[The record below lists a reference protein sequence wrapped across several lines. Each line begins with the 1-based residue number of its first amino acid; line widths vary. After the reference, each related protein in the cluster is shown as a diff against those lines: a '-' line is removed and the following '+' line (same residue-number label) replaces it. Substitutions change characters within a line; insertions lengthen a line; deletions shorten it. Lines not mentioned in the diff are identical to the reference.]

1 MISPELLRR
10 YVFFRNLQEPQL
22 KAIAMLSDEV
32 TVAQGETL
40 FEIDQNAN
48 TLYLLL
54 EGRIDLKYLVVDRD
68 DPSNR
73 QVYDVGE
80 INPGEAFGI
89 SALIEP
95 YRYTSSASA
104 GQESRVLKIDAKA
117 LRAYCT
123 GQPEVGLLLLQ
134 HVAQTAMARL
144 HDTRIQLAAR
154 QN

>member
-22 KAIAMLSDEV
+22 KAIAMLADEV
-32 TVAQGETL
+32 TVAVGETL
-40 FEIDQNAN
+40 FEIDQNAD

-68 DPSNR
+68 DPTNR

-95 YRYTSSASA
+95 YRYTSSATA
-104 GQESRVLKIDAKA
+104 GQESRVLKIDA
-117 LRAYCT
+117 
-123 GQPEVGLLLLQ
+123 QS
-134 HVAQTAMARL
+134 
-144 HDTRIQLAAR
+144 AAR
-154 QN
+154 VLH